1 LQQPLF
7 DGRQRVDV
15 ERARLT
21 RDVAALALDAARGTL
36 AVATAETYGRIVAA
50 EAARRAVDTAVQAAR
65 ADRERAANRRDAGM
79 ATDADVLAL
88 DAHLAALV
96 QRAVQADS
104 DAAVARVHLNRLMGA
119 PADRTYQVVEPGPAA
134 TAADAVD
141 LHVLL
146 AEAEAAHPALR
157 QAEATA
163 RLARTESGLARAAL
177 LPRVTAQAGVEVNG
191 MRLADR
197 ASSWLVGAEVSW
209 NVSLGGAERA
219 RLTAASQA
227 RAKAAANVDDAR
239 AALHVDVVTALTE
252 RRSAAARVEAG
263 RAAVAQAR
271 ESERIVRNRFDA
283 GMAGV
288 TDLLRAQSAVLDAEA
303 HRTTAVVDVMVSAAR
318 LMRALGRQP

>member
-1 LQQPLF
+1 
-7 DGRQRVDV
+7 
-15 ERARLT
+15 
-21 RDVAALALDAARGTL
+21 
-36 AVATAETYGRIVAA
+36 
-50 EAARRAVDTAVQAAR
+50 
-65 ADRERAANRRDAGM
+65 
-79 ATDADVLAL
+79 
-88 DAHLAALV
+88 
-96 QRAVQADS
+96 
-104 DAAVARVHLNRLMGA
+104 
-119 PADRTYQVVEPGPAA
+119 
-134 TAADAVD
+134 
-141 LHVLL
+141 
-146 AEAEAAHPALR
+146 
-157 QAEATA
+157 
-163 RLARTESGLARAAL
+163 
-177 LPRVTAQAGVEVNG
+177 